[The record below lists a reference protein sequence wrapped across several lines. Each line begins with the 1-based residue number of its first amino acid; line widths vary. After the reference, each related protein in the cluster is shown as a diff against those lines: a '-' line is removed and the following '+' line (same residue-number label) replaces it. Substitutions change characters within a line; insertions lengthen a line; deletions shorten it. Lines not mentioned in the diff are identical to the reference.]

1 MGFLWIA
8 GFVCY
13 APGTRQL
20 GSLGTSLGWSIMM
33 SVMVITANLWGVL
46 TGEWRGA
53 SHRARRFLVSGVAI
67 LILAICVVG
76 YANHL

>member
-13 APGTRQL
+13 APGTRR
-20 GSLGTSLGWSIMM
+20 LGWLGVSVGWSMM
-33 SVMVITANLWGVL
+33 LSVMVITANLWGFV
-46 TGEWRGA
+46 TGEWKTA
-53 SHRARRFLVSGVAI
+53 SRRARRFLVGGLAI
-67 LILAICVVG
+67 LILAICLVG